1 MILRRITEHVKT
13 QNWFAVGVDFVIVVM
28 GVFIGIQVSNWNASR
43 ADRSNE
49 MLYLGYLAEDLQSD
63 LRKIDN
69 VYRVS
74 EWRMS
79 ALAAVITTATGEP
92 MPIIRA
98 MPQGDVPIETVA
110 DYEPT
115 ASQSVIMAMSLLV
128 TFDSSDLTY
137 STLVSTG
144 GVRLLRNQELTRGMQ
159 EYNAAVRDLQ
169 RIESRLTIYRDEH
182 TRALQQAGVAWIDPM
197 TVAAAAEIARNHP
210 ELLAAMKNFWSF
222 NGYHLRTLGAI
233 RGLAAELQATV
244 EREAAP

>member
-1 MILRRITEHVKT
+1 MILRRITAHVKT
-13 QNWFAVGVDFVIVVM
+13 QNWFAVGLDFVIVVM

-43 ADRSNE
+43 VDRSNE
-49 MLYLGYLAEDLQSD
+49 TLYLGYLAEDLQSD
-63 LRKIDN
+63 LRKIDD
-69 VYRVS
+69 VYGVS

-92 MPIIRA
+92 MPSIRA

>member
-1 MILRRITEHVKT
+1 MILRRISEHVRN

-28 GVFIGIQVSNWNASR
+28 GVFIGIQVSNWNTAR
-43 ADRSNE
+43 EDRSNE
-49 MLYLGYLAEDLQSD
+49 TLYLGYLAEDLQSD

-69 VYRVS
+69 VCSVT

-79 ALAAVITTATGEP
+79 ALAAVITAATGEP
-92 MPIIRA
+92 MPSVRA
-98 MPQGDVPIETVA
+98 MPQGDVPIESA
-110 DYEPT
+110 AGYQPT

-128 TFDSSDLTY
+128 TFDSSNLAY

-144 GVRLLRNQELTRGMQ
+144 GIRLVRNQELTRGMQ
-159 EYNAAVRDLQ
+159 EYDAAVRDLQ

-197 TVAAAAEIARNHP
+197 TVAAAAEVARNHP

-222 NGYHLRTLGAI
+222 NGYHLRTLRAV
-233 RGLAAELQATV
+233 RALAAELMATA

>member
-92 MPIIRA
+92 MPSIRA

>member
-13 QNWFAVGVDFVIVVM
+13 QNWFAVGLDFIIVVV

-49 MLYLGYLAEDLQSD
+49 TLYLGYLAEDLQSD
-63 LRKIDN
+63 LRKIDD

-92 MPIIRA
+92 MPSIRA

-244 EREAAP
+244 DREAAP

>member
-1 MILRRITEHVKT
+1 MILRRITEHVKP
-13 QNWFAVGVDFVIVVM
+13 QNWFAVCVDFVIVVI

-43 ADRSNE
+43 EDRSNE
-49 MLYLGYLAEDLQSD
+49 TLYLGYLAEDLQSD

-79 ALAAVITTATGEP
+79 ALAAVITSATGEP
-92 MPIIRA
+92 MPSIRA
-98 MPQGDVPIETVA
+98 MPQGDVPIESVA
-110 DYEPT
+110 DHELT
-115 ASQSVIMAMSLLV
+115 DSQSVIMAMSLLV

-169 RIESRLTIYRDEH
+169 RIESRLTIYRDELR
-182 TRALQQAGVAWIDPM
+182 RALQRAGVAWIDPM

>member
-1 MILRRITEHVKT
+1 MLLRNVTKHVKD
-13 QNWFAVGVDFVIVVM
+13 QNWFAVCVDFVIVVL

-49 MLYLGYLAEDLQSD
+49 TLYLGYLAEDLQSD

-92 MPIIRA
+92 MPSIRA

>member
-13 QNWFAVGVDFVIVVM
+13 QNWFAVCVDFVIVVL

-49 MLYLGYLAEDLQSD
+49 TLYLGYLAEDLQSD

-92 MPIIRA
+92 MPSIRA

>member
-49 MLYLGYLAEDLQSD
+49 TLYLGYLAEDLQSD

-92 MPIIRA
+92 MPSIRA

-144 GVRLLRNQELTRGMQ
+144 GVRLLRNQELTRRMQ

>member
-49 MLYLGYLAEDLQSD
+49 TLYLGYLAEDLQSD

-92 MPIIRA
+92 MPSIRA